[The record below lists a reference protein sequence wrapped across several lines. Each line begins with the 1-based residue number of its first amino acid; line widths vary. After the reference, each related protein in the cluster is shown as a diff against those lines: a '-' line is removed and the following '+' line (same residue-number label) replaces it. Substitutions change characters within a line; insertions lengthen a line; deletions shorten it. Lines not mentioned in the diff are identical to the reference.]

1 MQIPRGGALLVIL
14 IGGLVVAYGMFS
26 ERQALEQRESS
37 QRTATVRSYQSLSE
51 DDAPQVLST
60 ELPTIS
66 MPPHPAIGRTVHVRN
81 EWPRRGSGTQEDPY
95 RDLAFALCSLQPGDR
110 LIVWP
115 GRYLGPIF
123 IDGDCV
129 DGTPDKPI
137 EVVLASG
144 ALFFGKEG
152 VGAPIDTPLL
162 AVRRSSWH
170 FIELELEPHWMRPAM
185 LIGPDVSDIQVIGA
199 HILKGVGHGV
209 EISEG
214 VSNVVV
220 QGSHLHHLGTLRGA
234 KRNFRDPEAAGV
246 SVAPSAVGIDLSYL
260 VLHHLEG
267 KAVRVWSV
275 QGGEATE
282 SELQARNIS
291 QTGIDATA
299 LMGRWD

>member
-1 MQIPRGGALLVIL
+1 MQIPRGAALLVIL
-14 IGGLVVAYGMFS
+14 IGGLVVAYGMLS
-26 ERQALEQRESS
+26 ERQASEQRETPA
-37 QRTATVRSYQSLSE
+37 RTATVRSYQPIA
-51 DDAPQVLST
+51 DADAPRVLST
-60 ELPTIS
+60 ELPIIS

-95 RDLAFALCSLQPGDR
+95 RDLESALCSLQPGDR

-115 GRYLGPIF
+115 GRYIGPIS

-129 DGTPDKPI
+129 DGTPEKPI

-152 VGAPIDTPLL
+152 VEVPIDSPLL

-209 EISEG
+209 EISDG
-214 VSNVVV
+214 VSNVLV

-246 SVAPSAVGIDLSYL
+246 SVAGSAVGIDLSEL
-260 VLHHLEG
+260 VIHHLEG
-267 KAVRVWSV
+267 EAVRVWSA

-282 SELQARNIS
+282 RELQARNIS
-291 QTGIDATA
+291 QTGIQATA
-299 LMGRWD
+299 LLGLWD